1 MLILIEKK
9 YQRKRKMNIFSKKSA
24 LDMIN
29 AIIIDD
35 EPHMR
40 HTIRKM
46 LNSLCPDVKILSEAG
61 SVAEGVAAIKNLHP
75 DLIFLDIKMDDGT
88 GFDLLKQMKPI
99 DFKVIFI
106 TAWENFAI
114 KAFKF
119 SALDYLLKPID
130 PDDLVQSVQ
139 KARQTIQSDFNTQL
153 ENLNEHLHDQ
163 DKTNKKII
171 IRTAENIH
179 LVKVK
184 DIVFCESD
192 GNYTTVNLVDEARI
206 IVSSTLREY
215 EDLLLEYGFFRV
227 HKSYLI
233 NLRFISRFEKA
244 EGGMIVL
251 ETGVKIP
258 VASRKREQ
266 LLEMFNRMAEGS

>member
-1 MLILIEKK
+1 
-9 YQRKRKMNIFSKKSA
+9 
-24 LDMIN
+24 MIN

-46 LNSLCPDVKILSEAG
+46 LNGLCPEVKIMSEAG

-130 PDDLVQSVQ
+130 PDDLVQAVQ

-153 ENLNEHLHDQ
+153 ENLNEHLNNQ

-184 DIVFCESD
+184 DIVYCESD

-251 ETGVKIP
+251 ETGAKIP
-258 VASRKREQ
+258 VASRKREL
-266 LLEMFNRMAEGS
+266 LLEMFDHLAKNS